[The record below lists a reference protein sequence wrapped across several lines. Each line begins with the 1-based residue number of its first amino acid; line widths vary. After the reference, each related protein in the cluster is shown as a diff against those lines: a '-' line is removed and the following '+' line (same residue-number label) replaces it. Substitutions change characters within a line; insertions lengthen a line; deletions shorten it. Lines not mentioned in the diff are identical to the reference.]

1 MLKIVSVGQR
11 IGGGLIYLIVS
22 FILALMFGWVTGL
35 AETLDLYAGGSIN
48 IDGWPFVLA
57 CLVVFGLSALMETA
71 LGKTPGKYVSRTR
84 VTDAHGNPISLG
96 PALIRNILRFINGI
110 VFYIVGL
117 VFVMIDKKNRRL
129 GDILAKTSVVVDD

>member
-35 AETLDLYAGGSIN
+35 AETLDLDAGGSIN

-129 GDILAKTSVVVDD
+129 GDILAKTSVVDDD

>member
-1 MLKIVSVGQR
+1 MLEIASVGQR
-11 IGGGLIYLIVS
+11 INGGLIDLIVS
-22 FILALMFGWVTGL
+22 FILVLMFGWVTGL
-35 AETLDLYAGGSIN
+35 AETSDPDAGGLIS
-48 IDGWPFVLA
+48 IDGWPFLLA

-84 VTDAHGNPISLG
+84 VTDADGNPISLG
-96 PALIRNILRFINGI
+96 PALIRNILRFVDGI

-129 GDILAKTSVVVDD
+129 GDILAKTRVVVDD